1 MRSTIIPAQIT
12 TVEDKIV
19 GDISFTQII
28 LLLIPVLISLALHSL
43 VHPAMHLSL
52 PKTLII
58 LILFTIFFI
67 LSFRLK
73 GRLVLDWLII
83 YSRYS
88 LRPSFYVL
96 NKNDSL
102 YRTTEDLLPETPAKA
117 PAHQLQPKLQ
127 PHPAIT
133 TRSRIRLDRLLSRSR
148 CHIECKPLHQ
158 GRLHVAYQQID
169 G

>member
-28 LLLIPVLISLALHSL
+28 LLLIPVLVSLALHSL
-43 VHPAMHLSL
+43 VHPATALSL
-52 PKTLII
+52 PKTLIM
-58 LILFTIFFI
+58 LILFSCFLV

-73 GRLVLDWLII
+73 GRLLLDWLII

-96 NKNDSL
+96 DKNDSL
-102 YRTTEDLLPETPAKA
+102 YRPTQDLLPETPAKA
-117 PAHQLQPKLQ
+117 LAHQLQPKLQ

-133 TRSRIRLDRLLSRSR
+133 TRSRIQLDRLLSQSR
-148 CHIECKPLHQ
+148 CQIECKPLDQ